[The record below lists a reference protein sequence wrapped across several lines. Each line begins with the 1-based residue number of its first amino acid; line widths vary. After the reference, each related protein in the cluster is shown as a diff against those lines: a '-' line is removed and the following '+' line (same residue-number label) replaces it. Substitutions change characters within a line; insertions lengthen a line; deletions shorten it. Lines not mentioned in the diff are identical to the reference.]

1 MNIKQLRGI
10 EGAKQAIGL
19 TVVIDIMRAATVAA
33 YAFGRGAKSIIPVST
48 KEEAFALRDKNP
60 EFLLMGEING
70 IKIDGFD
77 FGNSPS
83 EISKVDLKNKILV
96 QRTTSGTQGLINA
109 IFADTIIF
117 GSFVTCSA
125 IFRFIQKN
133 NFSDIS
139 IVSIDS
145 EDEIFGHALE
155 SLITQGQFDK
165 EKVRKELYNDPGVEW
180 FVDPLKPDF
189 PKEDI
194 DFALDFDKFNFVCLA
209 KKINDQLIINKV
221 KI

>member
-1 MNIKQLRGI
+1 MNIKQLKGV

-19 TVVIDIMRAATVAA
+19 TVVIDIMRAATVEE
-33 YAFGRGAKSIIPVST
+33 YAFDRGAKSIIPVST
-48 KEEAFALRDKNP
+48 REEAFALRDENP
-60 EFLLMGEING
+60 EFLLMGEVNG

-83 EISKVDLKNKILV
+83 EISKVDLKERILI
-96 QRTTSGTQGLINA
+96 QRTTSGTQGLVNA
-109 IFADTIIF
+109 ILADTIIF

-155 SLITQGQFDK
+155 SLIMQGQFDK
-165 EKVRKELYNDPGVEW
+165 EKVRKELYDDPGVEW

-194 DFALDFDKFNFVCLA
+194 DFALDFDKFDFVCLA